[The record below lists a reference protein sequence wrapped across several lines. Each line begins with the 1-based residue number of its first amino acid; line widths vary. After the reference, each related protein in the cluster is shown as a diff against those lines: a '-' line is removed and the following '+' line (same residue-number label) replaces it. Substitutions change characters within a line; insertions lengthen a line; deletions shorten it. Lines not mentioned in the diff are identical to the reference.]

1 MLFWDLSGKEKI
13 TAVSSICIFSFLTD
27 LFLVRSSALSRFFS
41 VALGLAICFT
51 LRVGRNSAV
60 VSAWVIP
67 NLCGRTAR
75 GYGDNSLGDIKV
87 IFV

>member
-1 MLFWDLSGKEKI
+1 MKI

-27 LFLVRSSALSRFFS
+27 LFLLRSSALSRFFS
-41 VALGLAICFT
+41 VALGLAIRFT

-67 NLCGRTAR
+67 HLCGGTAS